1 MNNKDKLS
9 ELLLNSKYKIKE
21 KSELMINT
29 FHLFD
34 FEIIDSIDNDKTDF
48 MFNDFKHLQE
58 TIKSVI
64 KVDNLYEN
72 LERFKQKLKDS
83 NIDYKS
89 TFFVRVK
96 TS

>member
-1 MNNKDKLS
+1 MSNKEKLS
-9 ELLLNSKYKIKE
+9 ELLLSSKYMIKDR
-21 KSELMINT
+21 SELTINT
-29 FHLFD
+29 VHLFD
-34 FEIIDSIDNDKTDF
+34 FEIINCIENNKTDF

-58 TIKSVI
+58 TIKSVV

-72 LERFKQKLKDS
+72 LENFKQKLKDS

-89 TFFVRVK
+89 TFFIRVK